1 MYPETI
7 HLCFL
12 WALRARNTAAPGD
25 FTQTG
30 LEMSQNWAS
39 GNPFLFT
46 SHAPE
51 SISVHF
57 FISIHFSRS
66 RVPAQTRVVG
76 GGGVALPTQ
85 WEIKYKLHLPPPPS
99 PMSLPKDVI
108 DKLSR
113 NQGRRGL

>member
-1 MYPETI
+1 MLYVPRENS
-7 HLCFL
+7 FL
-12 WALRARNTAAPGD
+12 LSLGTEARSTAAPGD

-30 LEMSQNWAS
+30 LEMSEKWAL

-46 SHAPE
+46 SSFPFTFHAPG
-51 SISVHF
+51 SQPKPGLSW
-57 FISIHFSRS
+57 
-66 RVPAQTRVVG
+66 G
-76 GGGVALPTQ
+76 GGGLPTQ
-85 WEIKYKLHLPPPPS
+85 WEIKYKLHLPPPSS

>member
-1 MYPETI
+1 MLYVPRENSLLPSLGTE
-7 HLCFL
+7 
-12 WALRARNTAAPGD
+12 ARSTAAPGD

-30 LEMSQNWAS
+30 LEMSQKWAL

-66 RVPAQTRVVG
+66 RVPAQTWVVVVG
-76 GGGVALPTQ
+76 GPFL
-85 WEIKYKLHLPPPPS
+85 
-99 PMSLPKDVI
+99 
-108 DKLSR
+108 LS
-113 NQGRRGL
+113 GR